1 MLKVANLNRP
11 IVQAPN
17 QNLRSLRRHAI
28 LGVGIMAALF
38 IGLGGWS
45 VATNVEGAVI
55 ANGAVTTNGGSRK
68 VQHSEGGIV
77 REILV
82 QDNQRVEAGQILL
95 KLDDVS
101 VRAELEVIMTQLR
114 ENLGTQA
121 RLAAESMGEAMLR
134 PPAVTADWPRDPSL
148 AVVLS
153 DQQNLLH
160 SQEQS
165 LDNKLARIKQLVEE
179 KNSLIEGY
187 QAQVVALESQIAVV
201 QEQLAQLS
209 TLREKELVSAGQVN
223 DAKRNEADLSGQ
235 IATVKASI
243 AGTQSSILELN
254 MQASQVVSDFRAE
267 ALAELQKVSQTVSE
281 LMQRKIEIESRL
293 QRLEIRAPIAGT
305 VHESKVRTVGGVI
318 AQGDTLMQIV
328 PDQEHL
334 QLDMRV
340 NPMEVSKL
348 HVGQAAQVKLLAF
361 DPRTTSNLTGS
372 VSAISPDVVQD
383 AVTGAQYYSVRVD
396 IPDGELAK
404 LPAGAALVAG
414 MPAESFF
421 QTGERSV
428 WSYLVGPIEQRFS
441 HTFREN

>member
-1 MLKVANLNRP
+1 MAQV
-11 IVQAPN
+11 PN
-17 QNLRSLRRHAI
+17 QNLRSLRRHAM
-28 LGVGIMAALF
+28 LGIGIMAALF
-38 IGLGGWS
+38 VGLGGWS
-45 VATNVEGAVI
+45 VATNVDGAVI
-55 ANGAVTTNGGSRK
+55 ANGAVSTNGGSRK

-77 REILV
+77 REILA
-82 QDNQRVEAGQILL
+82 QDNERVEAGQVLL

-101 VRAELEVIMTQLR
+101 VRAELEVVMTQLR

-121 RLAAESMGEAMLR
+121 RLAAQSVGETMLR

-148 AVVLS
+148 AVVLT

-160 SQEQS
+160 SQQQS
-165 LDNKLARIKQLVEE
+165 IDNKLDRLKQLVEE

-187 QAQVVALESQIAVV
+187 NAQVVALESQLTVV
-201 QEQLAQLS
+201 REQLGQLS
-209 TLREKELVSAGQVN
+209 TLREKELVSAQQVN
-223 DAKRNEADLSGQ
+223 DSKRNEADLAGQ

-243 AGTQSSILELN
+243 TGTQSSILELT
-254 MQASQVVSDFRAE
+254 MQSAQVTSDFRSD

-305 VHESKVRTVGGVI
+305 VHESRVHTLGGVI
-318 AQGDTLMQIV
+318 AQGDTLMKIV

-340 NPMEVSKL
+340 NPVEVSKL
-348 HVGQAAQVKLLAF
+348 HVGQAAQVKLLTF
-361 DPRTTSNLTGS
+361 DARTTPNLAGS
-372 VSAISPDVVQD
+372 VGTISPDVVQD
-383 AVTGAQYYSVRVD
+383 AVTGAQYYTVRVD
-396 IPDGELAK
+396 IPDSELAK